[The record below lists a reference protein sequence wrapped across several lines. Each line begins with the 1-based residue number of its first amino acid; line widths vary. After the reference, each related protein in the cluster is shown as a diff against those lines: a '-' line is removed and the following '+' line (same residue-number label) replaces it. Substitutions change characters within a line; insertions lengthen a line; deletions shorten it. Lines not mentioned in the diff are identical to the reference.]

1 MSFAGLPTVGSWFQ
15 KIEKME
21 ENMKNLISMRDLS
34 KEEILYFM
42 EIARKIENGEIN
54 PDMNRKVAALMFY
67 EPSTR
72 THFSFATAM
81 KKMSGQTITIRGSVN
96 SSVSKGETFADTLQT
111 IAQYADIIVI
121 RTAVEGSARYASE
134 IVDVPVVN
142 AGDGA
147 NQHPTQALLDL
158 YSIIKTQ
165 GTLENLTI
173 GVAGDLKFGRTVH
186 SLVQAMSDF
195 NPKFKF
201 ISPSFLK
208 MPSYIKD
215 DLKEKNIEFEELE
228 EIDKKIDELD
238 ILYVT
243 RVQKERFADLE
254 DYEKAKGSYTL
265 KKSMLDNVKDN
276 FKVMHPLPR
285 VGEIQTDVDDTKY
298 AYYFPQAKNGVFMR
312 QAIISILLGG
322 LDETIES

>member
-1 MSFAGLPTVGSWFQ
+1 
-15 KIEKME
+15 
-21 ENMKNLISMRDLS
+21 MKNLISMRDLG

-42 EIARKIENGEIN
+42 QTSEKIEKGELRPNMNG
-54 PDMNRKVAALMFY
+54 KLAALLFF

-81 KKMSGQTITIRGSVN
+81 KKIGGQTITMRGTGST
-96 SSVSKGETFADTLQT
+96 SATKGETFADTLQT
-111 IAQYADIIVI
+111 IAQYADLIIM
-121 RTAVEGSARYASE
+121 RSPVEGSARYASE
-134 IVDVPVVN
+134 VVDIPIVN

-165 GTLENLTI
+165 GTLENLHI

-195 NPKFKF
+195 NPAFKF
-201 ISPSFLK
+201 FSPSFLR
-208 MPSYIKD
+208 MPDYIKD
-215 DLKEKNIEFEELE
+215 DLNQKNIGLEELPE
-228 EIDKKIDELD
+228 MSGNIGDLD

-243 RVQKERFADLE
+243 RIQKERFADIE
-254 DYEKAKGSYTL
+254 DYEKVKGSYVL
-265 KKSMLDNVKDN
+265 KKSMLDDVKDN

-285 VGEIQTDVDDTKY
+285 VDEISTDIDDTKF
-298 AYYFPQAKNGVFMR
+298 AYYFQQARNGVYMR
-312 QAIISILLGG
+312 QAIITILLGG
-322 LDETIES
+322 VE

>member
-1 MSFAGLPTVGSWFQ
+1 
-15 KIEKME
+15 
-21 ENMKNLISMRDLS
+21 MKNLISMRDLS

-42 EIARKIENGEIN
+42 EIARKIEDGEIN

-81 KKMSGQTITIRGSVN
+81 KKMSGQTITMRGSVN

-111 IAQYADIIVI
+111 IAQYTDIIVI

-186 SLVQAMSDF
+186 SLVQALSDF
-195 NPKFKF
+195 NPKLKF

-215 DLKEKNIEFEELE
+215 DLIEKNIEFEELE

-265 KKSMLDNVKDN
+265 RKSMLSNVKDS

>member
-1 MSFAGLPTVGSWFQ
+1 
-15 KIEKME
+15 
-21 ENMKNLISMRDLS
+21 MKNLISMKDLK

-42 EIARKIENGEIN
+42 DIAQKIEKGELS
-54 PDMNRKVAALMFY
+54 PDMSRKVAALMFY

-81 KKMSGQTITIRGSVN
+81 KKMNGQTITMRGTKN
-96 SSVSKGETFADTLQT
+96 SSVSKGESFADTLLT

-121 RTAVEGSARYASE
+121 RTAIEGSARYAGE

-165 GTLENLTI
+165 GSLENLTI

-208 MPSYIKD
+208 MPKHIKE
-215 DLKEKNIEFEELE
+215 DLAEQNIDFEELDDIE
-228 EIDKKIDELD
+228 DKIDELD

-243 RVQKERFADLE
+243 RIQKERFADIE
-254 DYEKAKGSYTL
+254 DYERVKGSYIL
-265 KKSMLDNVKDN
+265 NKSMLNNVKEN

-285 VGEIQTDVDDTKY
+285 VDEISTDVDNTPY
-298 AYYFPQAKNGVFMR
+298 AYYFQQAKNGVYMR

-322 LDETIES
+322 VK

>member
-1 MSFAGLPTVGSWFQ
+1 
-15 KIEKME
+15 
-21 ENMKNLISMRDLS
+21 MKHLISMKDLK

-42 EIARKIENGEIN
+42 DMAAKIENGKIK
-54 PDMNRKVAALMFY
+54 PDMTGKIAALMFY

-81 KKMSGQTITIRGSVN
+81 KKMNGQTITMRGTKN
-96 SSVSKGETFADTLQT
+96 TSVSKGESFADTLMT
-111 IAQYADIIVI
+111 ISQYADIIVL
-121 RTAVEGSARYASE
+121 RTAIEGSARYASE
-134 IVDVPVVN
+134 VVNIPVVN

-165 GTLENLTI
+165 KTLENLTI

-186 SLVQAMSDF
+186 SLVQALSDF

-208 MPSYIKD
+208 MPQHIKD
-215 DLKEKNIEFEELE
+215 YLSEKNIEFEELDDIE
-228 EIDKKIDELD
+228 EKIDQLD

-243 RVQKERFADLE
+243 RIQKERFADPE
-254 DYEKAKGSYTL
+254 DYERVKGSYIL
-265 KKSMLDNVKDN
+265 KKSMLGNVKDN

-285 VGEIQTDVDDTKY
+285 VDEINTDVDDTPF
-298 AYYFPQAKNGVFMR
+298 AYYFQQAKNGVYMR
-312 QAIISILLGG
+312 QAIIHILLGG
-322 LDETIES
+322 EK